1 MGLTENLVIG
11 TAAIIG
17 VYVTYDKYFSR
28 NAVKKRRL
36 RRKNRDQYVISEGKL
51 SNILGDSTQALT
63 QEMQQL
69 AQYFE
74 SVRQQYK
81 GKAPEEEIN
90 MHLRGKLK
98 EALGKVEVT
107 ICKKHGITDTQV
119 LMALMKFE
127 ENENIQNCTD
137 QIKALIKMLKLEE
150 VSKSDLPD
158 VCQTIDTFI
167 NITTEM
173 MGTLVQKMK
182 LLDEEMNPGKNR
194 MFYQNQVNVQ
204 AFQARLLNTQKSVSK
219 ELCQKYG
226 LTEKEYQDAE
236 NYYSSNRCAPEEQ
249 RIFRETIKQLQ
260 MQMQQTQQQI
270 GLGM

>member
-1 MGLTENLVIG
+1 
-11 TAAIIG
+11 
-17 VYVTYDKYFSR
+17 
-28 NAVKKRRL
+28 
-36 RRKNRDQYVISEGKL
+36 
-51 SNILGDSTQALT
+51 
-63 QEMQQL
+63 MQQL

-167 NITTEM
+167 SITTEM

-182 LLDEEMNPGKNR
+182 LLDEEMNPEKNR

-204 AFQARLLNTQKSVSK
+204 AFQPRLFKHSK
-219 ELCQKYG
+219 IRFERTLSKYG

>member
-137 QIKALIKMLKLEE
+137 QIKALIK
-150 VSKSDLPD
+150 
-158 VCQTIDTFI
+158 
-167 NITTEM
+167 
-173 MGTLVQKMK
+173 KMV
-182 LLDEEMNPGKNR
+182 DKNR
-194 MFYQNQVNVQ
+194 
-204 AFQARLLNTQKSVSK
+204 KK
-219 ELCQKYG
+219 
-226 LTEKEYQDAE
+226 
-236 NYYSSNRCAPEEQ
+236 
-249 RIFRETIKQLQ
+249 
-260 MQMQQTQQQI
+260 
-270 GLGM
+270 

>member
-167 NITTEM
+167 SITTEM
-173 MGTLVQKMK
+173 MGMHML
-182 LLDEEMNPGKNR
+182 
-194 MFYQNQVNVQ
+194 
-204 AFQARLLNTQKSVSK
+204 
-219 ELCQKYG
+219 
-226 LTEKEYQDAE
+226 
-236 NYYSSNRCAPEEQ
+236 
-249 RIFRETIKQLQ
+249 
-260 MQMQQTQQQI
+260 
-270 GLGM
+270 